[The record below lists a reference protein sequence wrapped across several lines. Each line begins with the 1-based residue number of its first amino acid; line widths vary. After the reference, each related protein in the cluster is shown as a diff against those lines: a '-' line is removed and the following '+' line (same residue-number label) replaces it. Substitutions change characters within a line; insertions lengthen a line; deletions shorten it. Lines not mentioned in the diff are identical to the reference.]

1 MKKTPLRFTF
11 GVVAAVLVLGAALAA
26 NPVSR
31 LVHVLNLFHSDEI
44 VENFRTMD
52 TALTSKTV
60 HHGEAWNF
68 QRAPRPLPATFVW
81 QGKEQ
86 RVDDYLAVKGATGL
100 LVLKDDT
107 ILYEQYFRGNTE
119 ASRTIAWSVSKS
131 FLSAL
136 FGIAV
141 GEGKIKSIEEKVSDY
156 VPGLAASG
164 YGNVRIKDV
173 LQMSSGI
180 AFNEDYGDFNSDINI
195 MGREFALNRPLADFI
210 AGLKNGRTPGTY
222 NHYVSMDTQVL
233 GMILVAATGESLT
246 SYTERKLWK
255 PLGMESDAAWLI
267 DSTGMEAAFGG
278 FNVVLRDYAR
288 FGRLY
293 LHGGNWNGVQI
304 VPADWVKASVTPDAP
319 HLMPGPRD
327 SSDELFGYGYQW
339 WIPEDAQ
346 GDFLAIGVYGQNIYI
361 SPRTGMVVVRTSAYA
376 NYNHDPTFSQ
386 ESVAL
391 FKTLVNEMSR

>member
-1 MKKTPLRFTF
+1 MPPLRFTL
-11 GVVAAVLVLGAALAA
+11 GVLAALLVLGAALAA

-31 LVHVLNLFHSDEI
+31 LVHVLNLFHADEI
-44 VENFRTMD
+44 VVNFRTMD
-52 TALTSKTV
+52 TALTSRTV
-60 HHGEAWNF
+60 RRGDPWAF
-68 QRAPRPLPATFVW
+68 QRDPRPLPATFVW

-86 RVDDYLAVKGATGL
+86 TVADYLAAKGATGL

-107 ILYEQYFRGNTE
+107 ILYENYYQGNTE
-119 ASRTIAWSVSKS
+119 KSRTIAWSVSKS

-156 VPGLAASG
+156 VPSLAASG

-180 AFNEDYGDFNSDINI
+180 AFNEDYGDFNSDINV
-195 MGREFALNRPLADFI
+195 MGREFAVNRPLADFI
-210 AGLKNGRTPGTY
+210 KGLKNGRTPGTF

-293 LHGGNWNGVQI
+293 LHDGKWNGVQI

-319 HLMPGPRD
+319 HLVPGPREN
-327 SSDELFGYGYQW
+327 SDELFGYGYQW
-339 WIPEDAQ
+339 WIPEDAR

-376 NYNHDPTFSQ
+376 GYNQDPTFGQ

-391 FKTLVNEMSR
+391 FKTLVNEMSQ